1 MPTIS
6 GVTDS
11 RNYARTLLMMRRL
24 VKEEFAVTVHLDE
37 EEAAEELLAFAS
49 RSRHHLLRQMAR
61 ELEEQMG
68 EAPAAPVAA
77 KEESPATAT
86 EKVSYYRGAPVVSE
100 SKPAATEAA
109 TSAGPKRIYRGQV
122 VG

>member
-11 RNYARTLLMMRRL
+11 RTYARTLLMMRRL
-24 VKEEFAVTVHLDE
+24 VKEEFGVTVHLDE
-37 EEAAEELLAFAS
+37 EEVAEELLAFAS

-68 EAPAAPVAA
+68 VVPDAPAADKEESEAPAD
-77 KEESPATAT
+77 
-86 EKVSYYRGAPVVSE
+86 EKVSYYRGAPVVNE
-100 SKPAATEAA
+100 SKPVESEVASS
-109 TSAGPKRIYRGQV
+109 SAPKRIYRGQV